1 MDNINTNQESTLNN
15 NSQATTNATTQQLP
29 KTIEELQALL
39 QKEGDKRVSSA
50 RKKFELEFNSKLEA
64 EKEEATRLAK
74 LSKAEREREAFEK
87 EREAFELEKKEL
99 ARQKAI
105 SEVVTELQTEGLPTM
120 FSDKLLGKTN
130 EDTLEN
136 IKTFKKIWQ
145 EAIQKEVDNRL
156 VTKTPKMG
164 QSKTNTY
171 SSIFDEIKSKK
182 VR

>member
-1 MDNINTNQESTLNN
+1 MDTNTNQE
-15 NSQATTNATTQQLP
+15 TTQETTTTTQEAPQEMKLP
-29 KTIEELQALL
+29 ETIEELKALL

-50 RKKFELEFNSKLEA
+50 RKKFETEFNLKLEA

-99 ARQKAI
+99 AHQRAI

-120 FSDKLLGKTN
+120 FASKLLGETS
-130 EDTLEN
+130 EATLEN
-136 IKTFKKIWQ
+136 IKDFKRIWQ

-164 QSKTNTY
+164 QTMGNN
-171 SSIFDEIKSKK
+171 SSIFDVIKSKK